1 MRIADVIYN
10 QVALKKNRLLYGDIM
25 KKSCDNCKFEEYS
38 WKEQVCVSCERHGM
52 VQYKDNW
59 QPKPTDKPDSQLT
72 DTDGTD
78 CIKQMTSDEAFEKW
92 FDKAWGTAEMG
103 ISKHAALQDAFT
115 AGFKAGALS
124 ERKVVIDK
132 IVRWAS
138 KKKDGEAFILSGR
151 GAKTE
156 DMDLEVLDYPHHYC
170 IDAMDDLIKY
180 LNDQTKEEGE

>member
-1 MRIADVIYN
+1 MKLQSLKDRPATKEDINKAKKLYHINGEIEYLDNKITYNDKHPSEENIAFYVN
-10 QVALKKNRLLYGDIM
+10 NFSNK
-25 KKSCDNCKFEEYS
+25 
-38 WKEQVCVSCERHGM
+38 
-52 VQYKDNW
+52 
-59 QPKPTDKPDSQLT
+59 
-72 DTDGTD
+72 
-78 CIKQMTSDEAFEKW
+78 EKW
-92 FDKAWGTAEMG
+92 FWQKPVL
-103 ISKHAALQDAFT
+103 ISETEYNNL
-115 AGFKAGALS
+115 LS

-180 LNDQTKEEGE
+180 LNDQTKEVL